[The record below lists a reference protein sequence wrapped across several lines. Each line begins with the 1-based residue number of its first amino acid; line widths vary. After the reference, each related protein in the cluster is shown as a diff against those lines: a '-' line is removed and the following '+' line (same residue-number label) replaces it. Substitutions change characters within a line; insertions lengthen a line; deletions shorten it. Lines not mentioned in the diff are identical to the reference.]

1 MEQDEM
7 KLAWKELN
15 EKILASTLANKE
27 TLAYIL
33 KSRRRSA
40 WQKLVATDKSAS
52 IFLFLF
58 AIGMIYYSVF
68 VNNGA
73 LLVSIQTIIIV
84 LVANTLNIISYL
96 KLSKMKLDESVS
108 VLYKQVSSYKKLTV
122 WSYLICYVLVF
133 IFVVSLLFTYPLS
146 HFVKVSMLLLIP
158 VGIATDCF
166 IFHWSSNQIRTLIDT
181 TKELKELNKS
191 DSV

>member
-15 EKILASTLANKE
+15 EKIMASTFANKE

-33 KSRRRSA
+33 KTRRMTA
-40 WQKLVATDKSAS
+40 WQRLVRAEKSVS

-68 VNNGA
+68 VHNGA
-73 LLVSIQTIIIV
+73 LLVKIQVVILL
-84 LVANTLNIISYL
+84 LVASGLNIISYL
-96 KLSKMKLDESVS
+96 KLTKMKLDESVPI
-108 VLYKQVSSYKKLTV
+108 LYKQVSSYKRLTV

-133 IFVVSLLFTYPLS
+133 ILIVSSLLVYPLP
-146 HFVKVSMLLLIP
+146 HFSKVLLFLIIP
-158 VGIATDCF
+158 VGIAIDCF
-166 IFHWSSNQIRTLIDT
+166 IFNWSSNHIHTLVDT
-181 TKELKELNKS
+181 TKELKELNKLE
-191 DSV
+191 

>member
-15 EKILASTLANKE
+15 EKITASTFANKE

-33 KSRRRSA
+33 KTRRMTA
-40 WQKLVATDKSAS
+40 WQRLVRADKSAS

-73 LLVSIQTIIIV
+73 LWVRVQVVILL
-84 LVANTLNIISYL
+84 LVASGLNIISYL
-96 KLSKMKLDESVS
+96 KLTKMKLDESVP

-133 IFVVSLLFTYPLS
+133 ILVVSLLLVYPLP
-146 HFVKVSMLLLIP
+146 HFSKVLIFLIIP
-158 VGIATDCF
+158 VGVAIDCF
-166 IFHWSSNQIRTLIDT
+166 IFHWSSNHIHTLVDT
-181 TKELKELNKS
+181 TKELKELNKLE
-191 DSV
+191 